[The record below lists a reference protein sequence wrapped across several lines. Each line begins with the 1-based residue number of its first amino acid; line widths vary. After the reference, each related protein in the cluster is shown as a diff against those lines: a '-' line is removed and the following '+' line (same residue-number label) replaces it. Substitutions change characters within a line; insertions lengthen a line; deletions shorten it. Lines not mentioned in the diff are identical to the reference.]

1 MSPANDLPDY
11 DSTAAPLPFGVVA
24 DTGRTHPT
32 LSDADLARITGDSAA
47 VKSRSAKVLAV
58 VPTVNANDLSEA
70 GWGILF
76 PHDIDPEIRKALDP
90 LILHRKEQIK
100 GQSAT
105 RFKVFEA
112 SKGVRSGT
120 QSASDWLD
128 RQGIGLAVVDPD
140 NGVPYYLLLVGSP
153 QQISFEFQ
161 YVLDLQWSVGRVY
174 FETAAE
180 YEAYARAVVE
190 YETATS
196 IHHKK
201 RAAMWMPQHDGDAAT
216 TMLCNQVGR
225 PFAKAGLGKKKG
237 FALQSFI
244 GQKATK
250 QQLTDILRG
259 EATDGPPPLI
269 FTGSHGLEWA
279 KTDPGGQRANQ
290 GALVTQDWMPGTA
303 VPVSASF
310 SGADVPADAQI
321 HGSVVIIFAC
331 FGGGCP
337 LTDTYA
343 VGKDG
348 APIELASEALI
359 ARLPQRLLAEGA
371 LAVMAHIDRAWSW
384 SFQTGAG
391 LPQNQVLRSTIDG
404 VLGGLRAGLALDF
417 FNLQWSTLAASLGV
431 LQGKQAAG
439 LPVATTSL
447 ANLFIAR
454 DDARNY
460 ALFGDPAVRLRVDD
474 MT

>member
-11 DSTAAPLPFGVVA
+11 DSTVPPIPFGVVA
-24 DTGRTHPT
+24 ETGRTHPT
-32 LSDADLARITGDSAA
+32 LSDEDLGRITGDTSA

-76 PHDIDPEIRKALDP
+76 PHDIDPAIRKALDP
-90 LILHRKEQIK
+90 LILHRKKQIK

-105 RFKVFEA
+105 HFKIFEG

-128 RQGIGLAVVDPD
+128 RQGVGLAVVDPD

-161 YVLDLQWSVGRVY
+161 YVLDLQWCVGRVY
-174 FETAAE
+174 FETVAE
-180 YEAYARAVVE
+180 YEAYANAVVD
-190 YETATS
+190 YETAAS
-196 IHHKK
+196 IQHKK

-250 QQLTDILRG
+250 QQLTNILRG
-259 EATDGPPPLI
+259 QATDGPPALI

-279 KTDPGGQRANQ
+279 KNDAAGQLANQ

-303 VPVSASF
+303 VPAEACF
-310 SGADVPADAQI
+310 RGADLPADATI
-321 HGSVVIIFAC
+321 HGSIVVVFAC

-337 LTDTYA
+337 STDTYA
-343 VGKDG
+343 VDKSG
-348 APIELASEALI
+348 APIELASQALV
-359 ARLPQRLLAEGA
+359 ARLPQRMLAGGA
-371 LAVMAHIDRAWSW
+371 LAVLAHIDRAWSW
-384 SFQTGAG
+384 SFQSGAG
-391 LPQNQVLRSTIDG
+391 LPQNQVLRSTIDAVLAG
-404 VLGGLRAGLALDF
+404 VRVGLALDF

-431 LQGKQAAG
+431 LQGKQTAG
-439 LPVATTSL
+439 LPVATASL
-447 ANLFIAR
+447 ANLFVAR

-460 ALFGDPAVRLRVDD
+460 VLLGDPAVKLRVDD
-474 MT
+474 MS